1 MPDQST
7 KTSRRDH
14 RAAEIQLPDG
24 DVLIP
29 RDTFAADY
37 LHVDD
42 RTVRRMNLR
51 TVYVKG
57 FPYIRRNASL
67 LAIAEKA
74 KARNE
79 PAKKRRT
86 QAARDG

>member
-1 MPDQST
+1 MT
-7 KTSRRDH
+7 KQLKITRRDH

-29 RDTFAADY
+29 RDTFAVDY

-57 FPYIRRNASL
+57 FPYVRRNASL
-67 LAIAEKA
+67 LAIADRA

-79 PAKKRRT
+79 PAKNRRSHGRT
-86 QAARDG
+86 